1 MPQPQKNVTATF
13 EVGAE
18 RVAKCRPEVVI
29 RHLLDATRWPEWQ
42 PEIVATVGP
51 ERVQVGDVVRGHADL
66 LGFGVAGQA
75 AIREVP
81 PDGLV
86 EDVLV
91 GVRMRVSYQVEQRR
105 DECLVRATIVTEAPT
120 GISGRVLGFL
130 LRRRLRRMQST
141 ALDRLTRLA
150 EASSSTGII
159 EP

>member
-1 MPQPQKNVTATF
+1 
-13 EVGAE
+13 VGAE
-18 RVAKCRPEVVI
+18 RVARCRPDVVI
-29 RHLLDATRWPEWQ
+29 RELLDASRWPQWQ

-51 ERVQVGDVVRGHADL
+51 ERVHVGDIVRGHADL

-75 AIREVP
+75 AIEEVP
-81 PDGLV
+81 DDGLV

-91 GVRMRVSYQVEQRR
+91 GVRMKVTYQVEPRGA
-105 DECLVRATIVTEAPT
+105 DSLVRATIVTEAPT

-130 LRRRLRRMQST
+130 LRRRLRRMQRT

-150 EASSSTGII
+150 EAQAGAEII

>member
-1 MPQPQKNVTATF
+1 MSQPQKNVAATF

-18 RVAKCRPEVVI
+18 RVAKCKPDVI
-29 RHLLDATRWPEWQ
+29 VRHLLDASHWPQWQ

-75 AIREVP
+75 AISEVP
-81 PDGLV
+81 HDGLV

-91 GVRMRVSYQVEQRR
+91 GVRMRVTYQVEEHR

-130 LRRRLRRMQST
+130 LRRRLRRMQVT

>member
-1 MPQPQKNVTATF
+1 VSQSQSARTSF

-18 RVAKCRPEVVI
+18 RVAKCPPDVVI
-29 RHLLDATRWPEWQ
+29 RQLLDASRWPRWQ

-51 ERVQVGDVVRGHADL
+51 QRVHVGDIVRGHADL

-75 AIREVP
+75 AIEEVP
-81 PDGLV
+81 DDGLV

-91 GVRMRVSYQVEQRR
+91 GVRMRVTYQVEPRGA
-105 DECLVRATIVTEAPT
+105 DSLVRATIITEAPT
-120 GISGRVLGFL
+120 GVSGRVLGFL
-130 LRRRLRRMQST
+130 LRRRLRRMQRT

-150 EASSSTGII
+150 EAQSGTEII

>member
-1 MPQPQKNVTATF
+1 VSQSQSTRTSF

-18 RVAKCRPEVVI
+18 RVAKCRPDEVI
-29 RHLLDATRWPEWQ
+29 RQLLDASRWPRWQ

-51 ERVQVGDVVRGHADL
+51 ERVHVGDIVRGHADL

-75 AIREVP
+75 TIVEVP
-81 PDGLV
+81 DHGLV

-91 GVRMRVSYQVEQRR
+91 GVRMRVTYQVEPRGA
-105 DECLVRATIVTEAPT
+105 DSLVRATIVTETPT

-130 LRRRLRRMQST
+130 LRRRLRRMQRT

-150 EASSSTGII
+150 EARSGTEII

>member
-1 MPQPQKNVTATF
+1 MSQSQSARASF

-18 RVAKCRPEVVI
+18 RVAKCPPDVVI
-29 RHLLDATRWPEWQ
+29 RQLLDASRWPRWQ

-51 ERVQVGDVVRGHADL
+51 QRVHVGDIVRGHADL

-75 AIREVP
+75 AIEEVP
-81 PDGLV
+81 DDGLV

-91 GVRMRVSYQVEQRR
+91 GVRMRVTYQVEPRGA
-105 DECLVRATIVTEAPT
+105 DSLVRATIVTEAPT

-130 LRRRLRRMQST
+130 LRRRLRRMQRT

-150 EASSSTGII
+150 EAQAGAEII

>member
-1 MPQPQKNVTATF
+1 VSRSQPSRASF

-18 RVAKCRPEVVI
+18 RVARCRPDEVI
-29 RHLLDATRWPEWQ
+29 RQLLDASRWPQWQ

-51 ERVQVGDVVRGHADL
+51 EHVQVGDVVRGHADL

-75 AIREVP
+75 AIEEVP
-81 PDGLV
+81 DDGLV

-91 GVRMRVSYQVEQRR
+91 GVRMRVTYQVEPR
-105 DECLVRATIVTEAPT
+105 DGQCLVRATIVTEAPT

-130 LRRRLRRMQST
+130 LRRRLRRMQRT

-150 EASSSTGII
+150 EAQAGTEII